1 MSSLQICPPSCLE
14 KPIRKGIG
22 GGLGFR
28 RELQRF
34 SGTPLEKTWNKKR
47 QRELAKSNEISG
59 ERNLSSLFPSNILL
73 VMHLP
78 THQKYYPHLSALPA
92 VFADAVME
100 NNFCHLSNYSLF
112 IAREP
117 PTSWLGTI
125 EQIGP
130 SHWLS
135 KKADI
140 YLSFRGLLLHQRW
153 QKTIIY
159 LSFAIFGRIGEKGER
174 QHIIIIFKFCGFDAF
189 PKWIHQGLRW
199 STLWKG

>member
-1 MSSLQICPPSCLE
+1 MQICPPSCLE

-34 SGTPLEKTWNKKR
+34 SGTRLEKTRNKKR
-47 QRELAKSNEISG
+47 QRELAKSNEICG

-117 PTSWLGTI
+117 PDILAGDNRANRSVSLTFQESGYLFVFSGTS
-125 EQIGP
+125 P
-130 SHWLS
+130 
-135 KKADI
+135 A
-140 YLSFRGLLLHQRW
+140 
-153 QKTIIY
+153 
-159 LSFAIFGRIGEKGER
+159 
-174 QHIIIIFKFCGFDAF
+174 
-189 PKWIHQGLRW
+189 P
-199 STLWKG
+199 TLAKNDHLFVFWDLWEDW